1 MRLNF
6 AKHISATACLITSF
20 VGSLFAI
27 GCGDNQPAGPDFPRV
42 AMVIDDGFDTSL
54 PVFAGKVTAMYT
66 TACTPA
72 STGTDGGASG
82 DGGADEG
89 PTGFDQDK
97 AALLAELAQPDDSC
111 HLTPGLPAIAN
122 PFGDLAGERER
133 WNAAMR
139 GDQWSDSSQAYL
151 YDEIPKRL
159 MNTPFHGTS
168 TSGVVAT
175 TNPGI
180 KLVLVQIALQS
191 AEQAGASIG
200 CLAQDSIDAA
210 TALLADPDVSA
221 AYLARPPASV
231 DRELAEARAQLGVQ
245 LVNESFG
252 HIARFAIE
260 DLLYLNACPPISL
273 ASYFKTLGDLDQAY
287 TTAHPEPGVLVV
299 QSAGND
305 SARVDGPQDSLDC
318 RPDDPLHLLV
328 GAYGF
333 GGAHSTFTNFGDCVE
348 VYAPGEAVVSP
359 LPGDWLYPLA
369 GTSFSAPLVVGL
381 LSSKAPSPFAPASA
395 RATLDDLREPNRN
408 IRPRNFPAQ
417 LLYDVNHD
425 RYVSALLAAGA
436 SAPVRPPDRFSATA
450 LNKALWPIRW
460 VRDRARRGA
469 R

>member
-1 MRLNF
+1 MRPDTDSD
-6 AKHISATACLITSF
+6 ISSAVSLITCF
-20 VGSLFAI
+20 VASLAAI
-27 GCGDNQPAGPDFPRV
+27 GCGDNQPTGPDFPRV

-54 PVFAGKVTAMYT
+54 PIFAGKVSAAYT
-66 TACTPA
+66 TTCTPA
-72 STGTDGGASG
+72 ATGGSEGADGGMG
-82 DGGADEG
+82 G

-111 HLTPGLPAIAN
+111 HLTSGLPAIGN
-122 PFGDLAGERER
+122 PFADLEGERER

-139 GDQWSDSSQAYL
+139 GDAWSDPSQAGL
-151 YDEIPKRL
+151 YDEIPNRL
-159 MNTPFHGTS
+159 MNAPFHGTS

-175 TNPGI
+175 SNPRV
-180 KLVLVQIALQS
+180 KLVLVQIALES
-191 AEQAGASIG
+191 PEQAGASIG

-210 TALLADPDVSA
+210 TALLTDADVSA

-260 DLLYLNACPPISL
+260 DLLYKNACPEISL
-273 ASYFKTLGDLDQAY
+273 AGYFQTLGDLDQAY
-287 TTAHPEPGVLVV
+287 AAAHAEPGVLVV

-305 SARVDGPQDSLDC
+305 GARIDGPRDSLDC
-318 RPDDPLHLLV
+318 RPDDPAHLLV

-348 VYAPGEAVVSP
+348 LYAPGEAVVAP
-359 LPGDWLYPLA
+359 LPGDWLYPLS
-369 GTSFSAPLVVGL
+369 GTSFSAQLVVGL
-381 LSSKAPSPFAPASA
+381 SSAKAPSPFAPASA
-395 RATLDDLREPNRN
+395 RAALDALREPNLN
-408 IRPRNFPAQ
+408 IRPRNFPAE

-425 RYVSALLAAGA
+425 RYVSALLAATA
-436 SAPVRPPDRFSATA
+436 SAPVRPPDRFSAAA

-460 VRDRARRGA
+460 VSGRARGGA